1 MPANVSKEATGPT
14 TPVDVGQAT
23 ATDLADPAPGITR
36 SPENNDFAVG
46 NHTIIW
52 TATDASGNEATATQT
67 VTITDKTAPV
77 ITLLK
82 DTTTDNTVELGTAY
96 TEHGATA
103 TDLVDNDT
111 ELTSKIVINTDNVN
125 PSAVGTYSVTYDV
138 SDAKGNAA
146 ETMTR
151 TVRVTDT
158 TAPVITAPDDETFE
172 ATATLTPLS
181 QSDYGIATSTDD
193 TAVLG
198 PSGQAGPGT
207 ATTTNDTAT
216 ISSNA
221 PETFPLGDTIITWT
235 ATDTSGNKETAE
247 QTITVIDTTAPEITL
262 TGANPQIIE
271 FGEGYTE
278 LEATATDLVDDDT
291 ELTSKIAIAG
301 TVDTSAVGTY
311 EVTYEVTDTAGN
323 HAERVIR
330 TVIVED
336 TTTPDTTPDI
346 TAPDISAPPAQTFE
360 AIATMT
366 PLDRSNYGSATS
378 TDREAEITDD
388 APDAFPMGNTMIT
401 WIATGTNK
409 LSSSAQQMITVMD
422 TTSPTITLLKDTAD
436 DNTIELGTTYTE
448 HGATAVDNMAGDLTD
463 RIVIDATD
471 LDTNTVGKY
480 TVTYTVMDQA
490 MNQAQAS
497 RSVQVLASPDFAD
510 LNRVI
515 LSEVARTMADQNVEV
530 VARRIEQAGKNAAR
544 AASVGGQ
551 SSLANIL
558 AAQGRA
564 LADDQFSIKQ
574 LLAEADFVLP
584 LSEDAA
590 PGTSVPTFWGAGDY
604 RELSGSDRL
613 DWDGDFLSL
622 HLGADAHMDDMIAG
636 VALSWSRADVDYRNY
651 HTPQTAGRAGRDDA
665 SGEYQVDMTS
675 VHPYMGWTSGQM
687 DFWATLGYG
696 DGELKITDD
705 DDSLQ
710 HASSDL
716 DLRTFAVGGSGPLP
730 DAGATN
736 LRVKAEAL
744 HSELIVAGGEQIAA
758 MELDV
763 SRLRLTLE
771 ATRSWSLRNGAR
783 LDLNW
788 QGGLRYDGG
797 SGNTGAGN
805 EVGGGLRYVDAA
817 GGLTLEGKVR
827 GLVRDKGD
835 TDEWGVSGLIK
846 FQRSPHGRGL
856 SFSLTP
862 GYGETDRILQEFWQQ
877 DLRDDD
883 EDAEPQGSAP
893 RLDIR
898 LGYGMSGP
906 GGHGLLTPYSE
917 ITLGN
922 NGDTYRL
929 GLAWKLDPLFD
940 VKLVTERRESIDEV
954 EQSIV
959 LDGTI
964 TF

>member
-1 MPANVSKEATGPT
+1 M
-14 TPVDVGQAT
+14 
-23 ATDLADPAPGITR
+23 
-36 SPENNDFAVG
+36 
-46 NHTIIW
+46 
-52 TATDASGNEATATQT
+52 
-67 VTITDKTAPV
+67 
-77 ITLLK
+77 
-82 DTTTDNTVELGTAY
+82 AY
-96 TEHGATA
+96 TELNATA
-103 TDLVDNDT
+103 TDLVDGD
-111 ELTSKIVINTDNVN
+111 LTGNIVIDANNVDT
-125 PSAVGTYSVTYDV
+125 STVGTYTVTYD
-138 SDAKGNAA
+138 
-146 ETMTR
+146 
-151 TVRVTDT
+151 
-158 TAPVITAPDDETFE
+158 
-172 ATATLTPLS
+172 
-181 QSDYGIATSTDD
+181 
-193 TAVLG
+193 
-198 PSGQAGPGT
+198 
-207 ATTTNDTAT
+207 
-216 ISSNA
+216 
-221 PETFPLGDTIITWT
+221 
-235 ATDTSGNKETAE
+235 
-247 QTITVIDTTAPEITL
+247 
-262 TGANPQIIE
+262 
-271 FGEGYTE
+271 
-278 LEATATDLVDDDT
+278 
-291 ELTSKIAIAG
+291 
-301 TVDTSAVGTY
+301 
-311 EVTYEVTDTAGN
+311 VTDTAGN
-323 HAERVIR
+323 AAEQKTR
-330 TVIVED
+330 TVMVTD
-336 TTTPDTTPDI
+336 T
-346 TAPDISAPPAQTFE
+346 TAPDISAPPAKTFE

-366 PLDRSNYGSATS
+366 PLDRSNYGTATS
-378 TDREAEITDD
+378 TDREAEITDN

-401 WIATGTNK
+401 WTATGTNE

-422 TTSPTITLLKDTAD
+422 TTKPIIALLKDTPA
-436 DNTIELGTTYTE
+436 DNTVELGGSYTE

-463 RIVIDATD
+463 RIVIDATV
-471 LDTNTVGKY
+471 LDTNTVGEY
-480 TVTYTVMDQA
+480 DVTYTVMDQA
-490 MNQAQAS
+490 MNQAQES

-515 LSEVARTMADQNVEV
+515 LSEVTRTMADQNVGV
-530 VARRIEQAGKNAAR
+530 VARRIEQAGKNVAR

-574 LLAEADFVLP
+574 LLADADFVLP
-584 LSEDAA
+584 LSEDVA
-590 PGTSVPTFWGAGDY
+590 PGTSVPTFWGASDY

-651 HTPQTAGRAGRDDA
+651 HTPQTAGRAERDDA

-687 DFWATLGYG
+687 DFWAMLGYG

-705 DDSLQ
+705 DNPLR

-716 DLRTFAVGGSGPLP
+716 DLRTLAVGGSGPLP

-797 SGNTGAGN
+797 AGNTGAGN

-817 GGLTLEGKVR
+817 RGLTLEGKVR

-846 FQRSPHGRGL
+846 FQGSPHGRGL

-862 GYGETDRILQEFWQQ
+862 GYGETDHSLQEFWQQ

-883 EDAEPQGSAP
+883 EDAEPQGYAP
-893 RLDIR
+893 SLDVR
-898 LGYGMSGP
+898 LGYGMGGP
-906 GGHGLLTPYSE
+906 GGHGTLTPYSE
-917 ITLGN
+917 VTLGN
-922 NGDTYRL
+922 SGNTYRL
-929 GLAWKLDPLFD
+929 GLVWKLDPLFD
-940 VKLVTERRESIDEV
+940 VKLVTERREGIDGI
-954 EQSIV
+954 EQSI
-959 LDGTI
+959 LLNGTI
-964 TF
+964 HF

>member
-1 MPANVSKEATGPT
+1 MQRRPTWWNTELTGRMVIDSTNVVINQVGTYEVTYDVTDTAGNAAEQKTRTVTLTAAQIAPDNIPPTIIAPANVVAEATGPT
-14 TPVDVGQAT
+14 TPVSVGQAT
-23 ATDLADPAPGITR
+23 ATDLADPDPRITR
-36 SPENNDFAVG
+36 SPETNDFAVG
-46 NHTIIW
+46 EHTITW
-52 TATDASGNEATATQT
+52 KATDASGNFA
-67 VTITDKTAPV
+67 
-77 ITLLK
+77 
-82 DTTTDNTVELGTAY
+82 
-96 TEHGATA
+96 
-103 TDLVDNDT
+103 
-111 ELTSKIVINTDNVN
+111 
-125 PSAVGTYSVTYDV
+125 
-138 SDAKGNAA
+138 
-146 ETMTR
+146 
-151 TVRVTDT
+151 
-158 TAPVITAPDDETFE
+158 
-172 ATATLTPLS
+172 
-181 QSDYGIATSTDD
+181 
-193 TAVLG
+193 
-198 PSGQAGPGT
+198 
-207 ATTTNDTAT
+207 
-216 ISSNA
+216 
-221 PETFPLGDTIITWT
+221 
-235 ATDTSGNKETAE
+235 TAE
-247 QTITVIDTTAPEITL
+247 QTITITDTTKPVITL
-262 TGANPQIIE
+262 TGANPQTIE

-278 LEATATDLVDDDT
+278 LNATATDQVDDDT
-291 ELTSKIAIAG
+291 ELTGKIAIDS
-301 TVDTSAVGTY
+301 TNVNTDRVGKYT
-311 EVTYEVTDTAGN
+311 VTYDVSDTAGN
-323 HAERVIR
+323 DADTVTR

-336 TTTPDTTPDI
+336 T

-366 PLDRSNYGSATS
+366 PLDRSDYGTATS
-378 TDREAEITDD
+378 SDREADITDD
-388 APDAFPMGNTMIT
+388 APATFPLGDTIIT
-401 WIATGTNK
+401 WTATGTNE
-409 LSSSAQQMITVMD
+409 LSNSARQMITVID
-422 TTSPTITLLKDTAD
+422 TTPPTITLR
-436 DNTIELGTTYTE
+436 
-448 HGATAVDNMAGDLTD
+448 GANPMTMEVGENYAEPGAAAVDNMAGDLTD

-471 LDTNTVGKY
+471 LNTNQVGQY

-544 AASVGGQ
+544 VASVGGQ
-551 SSLANIL
+551 SSLADIL

-564 LADDQFSIKQ
+564 LADDRFSIKQ
-574 LLAEADFVLP
+574 LLGDADFVLP
-584 LSEDAA
+584 MSEDAA
-590 PGTSVPTFWGAGDY
+590 PGTFVPTFWGAGDY
-604 RELSGSDRL
+604 REISGSDRL

-636 VALSWSRADVDYRNY
+636 VALSWSRADVEYRNY
-651 HTPQTAGRAGRDDA
+651 RRPQTAGRAGRDDA

-675 VHPYMGWTSGQM
+675 VHPYMGWTLGQM

-696 DGELKITDD
+696 DGELNITDE
-705 DDSLQ
+705 DSAGKDMR
-710 HASSDL
+710 HASSNL

-730 DAGATN
+730 DVGATS

-758 MELDV
+758 MDVEV

-771 ATRSWSLRNGAR
+771 ATRSWSLNNGAR

-805 EVGGGLRYVDAA
+805 EVGGGLRYVGAA
-817 GGLTLEGKVR
+817 RGLTLEGKVR
-827 GLVRDKGD
+827 GLVRDKSD

-846 FQRSPHGRGL
+846 FQGSPHGRGL

-862 GYGETDRILQEFWQQ
+862 GYGETDHSPQEFWQR

-883 EDAEPQGSAP
+883 DDAEPQGYAP
-893 RLDIR
+893 SLDVR

-922 NGDTYRL
+922 SGNTYRL
-929 GLAWKLDPLFD
+929 GVAWKLDPLFD
-940 VKLVTERRESIDEV
+940 VKLVTERRESIDEI
-954 EQSIV
+954 EQRIV
-959 LDGTI
+959 LEGTI